1 MSTSTLK
8 SVKLVK
14 GTSAWTL
21 TRFSDSLFVAR
32 NNWGKKHVFRCGAE
46 MTHFE
51 DFLLSQGFTPI
62 QRGRS
67 LETIKRNVVA

>member
-21 TRFSDSLFVAR
+21 TRFSDTLFVAR
-32 NNWGKKHVFRCGAE
+32 NTWGKKHVFRCGAE

-51 DFLLSQGFTPI
+51 DFLLGQGFAPI

-67 LETIKRNVVA
+67 LETIKRSA